1 MPKLNSANDEP
12 VLPDELIRK
21 MEQNMA
27 YRFVGPSRHSA
38 VKVCTWTKNSLR
50 GCGTCYKE
58 QFYGISAHRCLQMSP
73 AIPFCTERCQFCW
86 RLGELR
92 TPRWVGPVDEPAV
105 ILDECIAARK
115 LMLEGF
121 CGQPAARGRVW
132 EAERPNQ
139 VAISLDGEP
148 LLYPKISELV
158 EEVLSRKMTAYL
170 VTNGTLPDVLKRLA
184 EPTNL
189 YVTLAG
195 PNERV
200 FEETT
205 RPLVNK
211 AWERLQE
218 SLSMLSSFSC
228 ATVVRLTLVKG
239 LNFVEPEQYGKLIK
253 KSGARFAE
261 VKAAMSVG
269 AARERFPY
277 EAMPMH
283 PEIKA
288 FAAKVAESS
297 GYRIKDDNSASRV
310 VLLEK

>member
-1 MPKLNSANDEP
+1 MPKMNVECQ

-21 MEQNMA
+21 MEKNMA
-27 YRFVGPSRHSA
+27 YRFVGPSKHSA

-58 QFYGISAHRCLQMSP
+58 QFYGIASHRCIQMSP
-73 AIPFCTERCQFCW
+73 AVPFCTERCQFCW

-92 TPRWVGPVDEPAV
+92 APKWVGPVDEPAV
-105 ILDECIAARK
+105 ILDGCIAARK
-115 LMLEGF
+115 QMVQGF
-121 CGQPAARGRVW
+121 GGHKSARGKVW

-148 LLYPKISELV
+148 LLYPKISELI
-158 EEVLSRKMTAYL
+158 EEVLNRKMTAYL
-170 VTNGTLPDVLKRLA
+170 VTNGTLPDVLKNLS

-195 PNERV
+195 PNAKV
-200 FEETT
+200 FEKTT
-205 RPLVNK
+205 RPLINK
-211 AWERLQE
+211 AWEKLQE
-218 SLSMLSSFSC
+218 SISMLSNFSC

-239 LNFVEPEQYGKLIK
+239 MNMIAPEQYAKIIK
-253 KSGARFAE
+253 KSGAKFAE
-261 VKAAMSVG
+261 IKAAMSVG

-277 EAMPMH
+277 SAMPLH
-283 PEIKA
+283 PEIKE
-288 FAAKVAESS
+288 FAAKIAEAS
-297 GYRIKDDNSASRV
+297 GYKIKDDNSASRV

>member
-1 MPKLNSANDEP
+1 MAKMRSAEREP
-12 VLPDELIRK
+12 VLPDELIKK
-21 MEQNMA
+21 MERSMA

-38 VKVCTWTKNSLR
+38 VKVCRWTKNSLR
-50 GCGTCYKE
+50 GLGTCYKE
-58 QFYGISAHRCLQMSP
+58 QFYGISSDRCLQMSP

-92 TPRWVGPVDEPAV
+92 APKWVGPADEPAQ
-105 ILDECIAARK
+105 ILDGCIAARRE
-115 LMLEGF
+115 MLQGF
-121 CGQPAARGRVW
+121 GGHPSAMGRVC

-158 EEVLSRKMTAYL
+158 EEVLSRKMTAYV
-170 VTNGTLPDVLKRLA
+170 VTNGTLPDVLKGMA

-195 PNERV
+195 PNKHV
-200 FEETT
+200 FNETT
-205 RPLVNK
+205 RPLISN

-218 SLSMLSSFSC
+218 SLSMLGSFACS
-228 ATVVRLTLVKG
+228 TVVRLTLVKG
-239 LNFVEPEQYGKLIK
+239 LNFVEPEQYGRLIK

-277 EAMPMH
+277 EAMPLH
-283 PEIKA
+283 PEIKE
-288 FAAKVAESS
+288 FAAKVAEAS
-297 GYRIKDDNSASRV
+297 GYRVKDESAPSRV